1 MKKSNLNKDERIY
14 LELEHKK
21 HIIEEQLIKKR
32 IDLIVLE
39 NEIKDIEKQM
49 NNLKIDYRYIMFHEK
64 NDCFT

>member
-21 HIIEEQLIKKR
+21 HIIEEQLIIKR
-32 IDLIVLE
+32 IDLILLE

-49 NNLKIDYRYIMFHEK
+49 NNLKIDYKYI
-64 NDCFT
+64 

>member
-21 HIIEEQLIKKR
+21 HIIEEQLIMKR

-49 NNLKIDYRYIMFHEK
+49 NNLKIDYTYI
-64 NDCFT
+64 

>member
-21 HIIEEQLIKKR
+21 HIIEEQLIIKR
-32 IDLIVLE
+32 IDLSLLE

-49 NNLKIDYRYIMFHEK
+49 KNLKIDYKYI
-64 NDCFT
+64 

>member
-21 HIIEEQLIKKR
+21 HIIEEQLIMKR

-49 NNLKIDYRYIMFHEK
+49 NNLKIDYKYI
-64 NDCFT
+64 

>member
-14 LELEHKK
+14 IELEHKK

-49 NNLKIDYRYIMFHEK
+49 NNLKIDYKYI
-64 NDCFT
+64 